1 MNNMKTIE
9 LFLKKLGILN
19 FHTLNKV
26 SSDIH
31 FTNKIHETF
40 DEMFESSQALLSDVP
55 ENKKSEY
62 FTENIIAFSKS
73 DEAATLFVALS
84 SIFKIESKQ
93 LKGYV
98 VNILNNNTNTQNFVE
113 NIFQMIEKNFSL
125 TREEIIK
132 IIEKNPKILGCNL
145 KVYYNNLTV
154 LSKKYKVKNTTL
166 TYIFKNSPLY
176 FAKNDLISSVYM
188 ISKMLSLSSLE
199 LDYLM
204 LNSYNLLLS
213 PILSLR
219 ENISSLINIFQ
230 LDDCD
235 VISLIKTK
243 PEILLIPK
251 SSLYNFAKIV
261 MRAFSCPESKLE
273 KIICMC
279 PNLLSLPQER
289 LYSNSI
295 KLLNFDIFVKK
306 DLKEIMIEYPEILS
320 IPPKYIANRVI
331 KLSKLFS
338 LSSAKNVTDIIRIS
352 PSILSIN
359 NLEEKI
365 KKLTSYAIPE
375 NYIKIAP
382 NILSSN
388 SLTAAIKFSMLAP
401 FNLEYELD
409 NVINQPIKL
418 INSKLKYLSIN
429 NGDYKDVTLSNKLF
443 ESKYKI
449 SYEDLLSNYQSS
461 NESIIELIK
470 LTKNKYN
477 ESDILYNKLKDFITA
492 DYLYEIKLFLSED
505 NNNLSQR
512 NNKYKI
518 KKILILLGLDFQDAE
533 SISSLLSPTVL
544 STNILAIISMLHALG
559 FSRDEII
566 LIIKR
571 KPIILAS
578 NPKKLKEKYIDLKN
592 EFSISN
598 TILCDII

>member
-1 MNNMKTIE
+1 MENIISIE
-9 LFLKKLGILN
+9 LFLEKLGIFN
-19 FHTLNKV
+19 FSTLEKV
-26 SSDIH
+26 SNNKQFS
-31 FTNKIHETF
+31 NKIQENF
-40 DEMFESSQALLSDVP
+40 DEMIESSQALLINIP
-55 ENKKSEY
+55 QTKKTAY
-62 FTENIIAFSKS
+62 FTKNIIAFSKA
-73 DEAATLFVALS
+73 DDAVILFNSLS
-84 SIFKIESKQ
+84 STFKIDAIQ
-93 LKGYV
+93 LKTYIV
-98 VNILNNNTNTQNFVE
+98 DILNNNISTQNFVE
-113 NIFQMIEKNFSL
+113 NIFQMTENKLSL
-125 TREEIIK
+125 TREESIK
-132 IIEKNPKILGCNL
+132 IIEKNPKFLGCNL
-145 KVYYNNLTV
+145 KVFYNNLTV
-154 LSKKYKVKNTTL
+154 LSDKYKVKKATL
-166 TYIFKNSPLY
+166 THIFKNSPLY

-199 LDYLM
+199 LDYLL

-251 SSLYNFAKIV
+251 TSLYNFAKIV

-409 NVINQPIKL
+409 SVINQPIKL

-429 NGDYKDVTLSNKLF
+429 NGDYKDVIRT
-443 ESKYKI
+443 
-449 SYEDLLSNYQSS
+449 
-461 NESIIELIK
+461 
-470 LTKNKYN
+470 
-477 ESDILYNKLKDFITA
+477 
-492 DYLYEIKLFLSED
+492 
-505 NNNLSQR
+505 
-512 NNKYKI
+512 
-518 KKILILLGLDFQDAE
+518 
-533 SISSLLSPTVL
+533 
-544 STNILAIISMLHALG
+544 
-559 FSRDEII
+559 
-566 LIIKR
+566 
-571 KPIILAS
+571 
-578 NPKKLKEKYIDLKN
+578 
-592 EFSISN
+592 
-598 TILCDII
+598 